1 MIAFLKGVLEESWPD
16 RAIIDVG
23 GVGYEARIPTSTFEK
38 LPLPGEQVTLHTVLA
53 VRENEHVLY
62 GFWTRP
68 ERDLYN
74 LLVNHVTGI
83 GPRMAISIL
92 SGTSPAS
99 FQTAVAARDAKLLSG
114 IKGVGKKTAERIIL
128 ELQDKVG
135 LGTTATPGAGESGTP
150 TDPEARLLNDA
161 ILALVSLGY
170 KQPDVVKAIE
180 KSTQRN
186 SVEELVRDALKQL

>member
-1 MIAFLKGVLEESWPD
+1 MIAFLKGILEESWPD
-16 RAIIDVG
+16 RAVIDVG
-23 GVGYEARIPTSTFEK
+23 GVGYETRIPTSTFEK

-74 LLVNHVTGI
+74 LLVNHVSGI
-83 GPRMAISIL
+83 GPKMAISIL
-92 SGTSPAS
+92 SGASPAS
-99 FQTAVAARDAKLLSG
+99 FQTAIAARDAKLLSG

-135 LGTTATPGAGESGTP
+135 LGTTAAPGPSGAGAP

-170 KQPDVVKAIE
+170 KQPDVIKAIE